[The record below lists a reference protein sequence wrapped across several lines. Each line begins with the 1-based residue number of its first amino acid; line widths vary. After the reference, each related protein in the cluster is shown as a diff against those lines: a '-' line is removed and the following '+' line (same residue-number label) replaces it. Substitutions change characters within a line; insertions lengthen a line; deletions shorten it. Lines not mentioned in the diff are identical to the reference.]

1 MLPTER
7 NRRRMLRDMA
17 RLHNSTARRA
27 LGRFARFSLVSGLKS
42 VEIDREAFLRQLK
55 TKHGLE
61 VSDFRQMHRVPLT
74 RLDAIAKTLIRDAE
88 RLALIEGA
96 GFGLGGMITIIPD
109 AGLLTIVTLRLIQRL
124 CLLYGFDHR
133 GQNERLALWM
143 AAATA
148 TGVDYGKDLAE
159 KQILEKLAPRIAER
173 LAVKLGQET
182 AERWVGRLIPL
193 ASSAIA
199 GGLNFAFVRAWGGR
213 VQRNLR
219 SRHLSSG
226 PSSPTPSHTAYTAA
240 QPVLA

>member
-1 MLPTER
+1 
-7 NRRRMLRDMA
+7 MA
-17 RLHNSTARRA
+17 RLHNSTAKRA
-27 LGRFARFSLVSGLKS
+27 FGRFARFSLLSGLRS
-42 VEIDREAFLRQLK
+42 VEIDREAFRRQLK
-55 TKHGLE
+55 KRHGLDL
-61 VSDFRQMHRVPLT
+61 SDFRHMHHVPLS
-74 RLDAIAKTLIRDAE
+74 RLDDIAKTLIRDAE

-109 AGLLTIVTLRLIQRL
+109 AGILTVVTLRLIQRL
-124 CLLYGFDHR
+124 CLLYGFDHH
-133 GQNERLALWM
+133 GDDERLALWM

-199 GGLNFAFVRAWGGR
+199 GGLNFAFVRAWGRR

-219 SRHLSSG
+219 VRHLAG
-226 PSSPTPSHTAYTAA
+226 RSSPPTHPRPAYTST

>member
-1 MLPTER
+1 
-7 NRRRMLRDMA
+7 MA

-27 LGRFARFSLVSGLKS
+27 FGRFARFSLLNGLRS
-42 VEIDREAFLRQLK
+42 VEIDREAFRRQLK
-55 TKHGLE
+55 KKHGLD
-61 VSDFRQMHRVPLT
+61 VADFRYMHHVPLA
-74 RLDAIAKTLIRDAE
+74 RLDDIAKTLIRDAE

-109 AGLLTIVTLRLIQRL
+109 AGILTIVTLRLIQRL

-133 GQNERLALWM
+133 GENERLALWM

-199 GGLNFAFVRAWGGR
+199 GGLNFAFVRAWGRR

-219 SRHLSSG
+219 VRHLDG
-226 PSSPTPSHTAYTAA
+226 RPSPPTHSRPAYTST